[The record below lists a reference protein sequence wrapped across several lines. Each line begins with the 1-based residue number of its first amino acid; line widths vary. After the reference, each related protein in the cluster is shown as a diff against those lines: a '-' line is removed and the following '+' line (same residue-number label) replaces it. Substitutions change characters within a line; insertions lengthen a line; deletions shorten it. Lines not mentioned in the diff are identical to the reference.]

1 MSIYAKEFLA
11 IYLAFKEFGH
21 ILRVAMQTVSTK
33 ADIKRALFARLSCT
47 LMRANA
53 QILVS
58 RSLHFAGRTEID
70 LGGDPTE

>member
-1 MSIYAKEFLA
+1 
-11 IYLAFKEFGH
+11 
-21 ILRVAMQTVSTK
+21 MQTVSAK
-33 ADIKRALFARLSCT
+33 ADIKRALFTRLSCT